1 MPWQNNGGS
10 GNRGPW
16 GQGSGGGN
24 EPPNIED
31 LIRKGQDKFR
41 GAFGGN
47 AGGGKG
53 ILLIV
58 LAVLLLWLATGIFKV
73 QSGEEGV
80 VQRFGAW
87 SATKGEGL
95 HYHWPYPVE
104 TVTVIDI
111 LKENQ
116 IDVGFRGTGD
126 MTGLNPRSNTGKE
139 RQMLTGDEN
148 IIDAEFTIF
157 WDIKDSKNYLF
168 NIGMK
173 QQTIKS
179 VAESVVRE
187 IIANTP
193 IQKAL
198 TSGRG
203 IIETDA
209 RINIQKVLDGYSSGV
224 SIKRVNLIK
233 VDPPSQVFDAFRD
246 VQKAE
251 ADRERTVNL
260 AEAYRNDLV
269 PKARG
274 SAAQMVQQAEAYK
287 ASVIATSEGEAARFL
302 SVYNEYVQA
311 KDVTRRRMYL
321 ETMERI
327 MGDLDKIVIDGKAG
341 SGVVPY
347 LALPELKKRSGN

>member
-1 MPWQNNGGS
+1 MPWQNNGGG

-41 GAFGGN
+41 GAFGGG
-47 AGGGKG
+47 GGGKSIFFALFIILG
-53 ILLIV
+53 IWFL
-58 LAVLLLWLATGIFKV
+58 TGIYKV
-73 QSGEEGV
+73 KSGEEGV

-87 SATKGEGL
+87 TVTKGEGL
-95 HYHWPYPVE
+95 HYHLPFPIEMVS
-104 TVTVIDI
+104 VIDV

-126 MTGLNPRSNTGKE
+126 MTGLKRSSSEAKE

-168 NIGMK
+168 NLGMK
-173 QQTIKS
+173 QQTVKS
-179 VAESVVRE
+179 VAESAVRE

-209 RINIQKVLDGYSSGV
+209 RLSIQKVLDSYQSGV
-224 SIKRVNLIK
+224 NIKRVNLIK

-251 ADRERTVNL
+251 ADRERSVNV
-260 AEAYRNDLV
+260 AEAYRNGLV

-274 SAAQMVQQAEAYK
+274 SAAQMIQQAEAYK

-327 MGDLDKIVIDGKAG
+327 MGNIDKIVIDGKAG

-347 LALPELKKRSGN
+347 LPLPELKKKSGK